1 MKVGDLVKG
10 RYAKKNQYG
19 IVIKVVTHKHI
30 YEAVRVSW
38 DCGSVRWFMMENL
51 EVI

>member
-10 RYAKKNQYG
+10 KYVKKDQYG
-19 IVIKVVTHKHI
+19 IVIKVTTHKQM
-30 YEAVRVSW
+30 YEVARVSW

-51 EVI
+51 EAI